1 MHTYGPVP
9 SRRLGRSIGVS
20 PIPSK
25 TCSYSCVYCQLGSTT
40 NFTIQ
45 RDSFFDRE
53 DILQELINRVKDSD
67 ADFITYVGDGEPTL
81 CSDLG
86 WLIGRTQ
93 QYTDLPI
100 AVITNGSL
108 LYNKSVQNELQNAD
122 IVMPSIDAGDEKT
135 FQNINRAHKNLEFT
149 EIVQGII
156 EFNKIFQGELWT
168 ETMLVQGYNDSEE
181 QLNKINGII
190 DKIKPKKSFTMIP
203 SRPPVE
209 DVHPPKPDNLL
220 YAQKTISNTEAI
232 DNIEEGN
239 FNINNYNNLAEAL
252 NEISKRHP
260 LRKNQA
266 HFIAKQFKQENNLE
280 ELISEGK
287 FVIKKYTKH
296 EYILPSKL

>member
-25 TCSYSCVYCQLGSTT
+25 TCSYSCVYCQLGPTT
-40 NFTIQ
+40 KFTIQ

-53 DILQELINRVKDSD
+53 DILQELINRVKDSA

-81 CSDLG
+81 CSYLG

-135 FQNINRAHKNLEFT
+135 FQNINRPHKNLDFT

-156 EFNKIFQGELWT
+156 KFNKKFKGNLWT
-168 ETMLVQGYNDSEE
+168 ETMLVQGYNDSKE
-181 QLNKINGII
+181 QINKINGII
-190 DKIKPKKSFTMIP
+190 NKIKPKKSFTMIP
-203 SRPPVE
+203 TRPPVE

-232 DNIEEGN
+232 DYIEEGD
-239 FNINNYNNLAEAL
+239 FNINNYENLAEAL

-260 LRKNQA
+260 LRKSQA
-266 HFIAKQFKQENNLE
+266 QIIARQLKQEKELE
-280 ELISEGK
+280 ELISKDK
-287 FVIKKYTKH
+287 FVIQKFASN